1 MIISDRSQEIA
12 ERIMRE
18 LNPGVTYLEG
28 QGAYSGQAKLVINC
42 VVSHYEIAKLNE
54 IVQST
59 DESIIFVTE
68 TVEVTGKG
76 FTW

>member
-1 MIISDRSQEIA
+1 M
-12 ERIMRE
+12 
-18 LNPGVTYLEG
+18 TYLEG
-28 QGAYSGQAKLVINC
+28 QGAFSGNAKLVINC
-42 VVSHYEIAKLNE
+42 VVSHYEIAKVNE

-59 DESIIFVTE
+59 DKKAFIFVTE